1 MTLNKQQIDK
11 HHRVFILGSGPSG
24 WTAAIY
30 AARANLNP
38 AVMTGDLPGGQLTTT
53 TDVENYPGFP
63 DGLTGTEMMQLFQ
76 KQAERFGT
84 AVYQGMVNELDL
96 SQRPFLLKTESQT
109 FSCDALI
116 ISTGAS
122 AKWLGLESEQRF
134 QNKGVSACA
143 TCDGFFF
150 RNQNVG
156 VVGGG
161 DVAMEDSLYLSNLCQ
176 SVHLFHRRDQFRAS
190 QVMQQRVL
198 DNDNITIHW
207 NSTVHEVLGDDTKG
221 MTGLLIQNTQTQEIV
236 QHDLTGLFVAIGHI
250 PNTQPFQSQLQLDDN
265 GYIVV
270 EAGTTQTSVE
280 GVFAC
285 GDVQDIVYRQAV
297 TAAGTGCMAA
307 LDAERWL
314 VSQT

>member
-1 MTLNKQQIDK
+1 MALDKQQIDT
-11 HHRVFILGSGPSG
+11 HHHFLILGSGPAG

-38 AVMTGDLPGGQLTTT
+38 AIITGDLPGGQLTTT

-63 DGLTGTEMMQLFQ
+63 DGLTGTEMMQRFQ
-76 KQAERFGT
+76 QQAERFGT
-84 AVYQGMVNELDL
+84 AVHHGMVNEVDL

-109 FSCDALI
+109 WSADTLI

-122 AKWLGLESEQRF
+122 AKWLGLESEKRF

-161 DVAMEDSLYLSNLCQ
+161 DVAMEEALYLANLCQ

-190 QVMQQRVL
+190 KVMQQRVL
-198 DNDNITIHW
+198 TNDKIQVHW
-207 NSTVHEVLGDDTKG
+207 NSVVHEVLGDNQKG
-221 MTGLLIQNTQTQEIV
+221 MTGLLIRNTQTGELV
-236 QHDLTGLFVAIGHI
+236 QHDLTGLFVAIGHT
-250 PNTQPFQSQLQLDDN
+250 PNTKPFEDQLKLDAN
-265 GYIVV
+265 GYVVV
-270 EAGTTQTSVE
+270 EAGTTRTSVE

-314 VSQT
+314 ASQE